1 MDAIIDMVM
10 DLPAVEGEELFPMQD
25 LLADPVLQDLG
36 KAKQQAP
43 CNEVRRSLRQHPASK
58 GRPRKQQYDPV
69 EREIKRQRRDEQRK
83 VKATNQDSRRQRNK
97 AGVVKRRAEIRARE
111 GAQVSV
117 FSREA
122 IYVTHLIYL
131 CPGHLQK
138 AHGVRH
144 QRFRWGGFERAID
157 LQVIR

>member
-58 GRPRKQQYDPV
+58 GRTRKQQYGPV

-83 VKATNQDSRRQRNK
+83 VKAETEDSRRQRNK
-97 AGVVKRRAEIRARE
+97 GGLVKRRAEIRARE

-117 FSREA
+117 FLSGGNICHPSYIFMPRTSTKSSWSSTSA
-122 IYVTHLIYL
+122 IPLGRLHF
-131 CPGHLQK
+131 
-138 AHGVRH
+138 HGTD
-144 QRFRWGGFERAID
+144 GME
-157 LQVIR
+157 